1 MNSCHFKSRE
11 RQTQGPRAL
20 SNEFLLNVFG
30 MLDLPS
36 LKQVCCVCISWRQI
50 GVEEMNRRKE
60 SALKKSLSNLAAKEG
75 RLDSPLTA
83 LMLDDGGR
91 AFRDKFERMKRETP
105 PPHHHHPN
113 SGSRRP
119 IEGRRPS
126 ADNGDDV
133 SKRMMVAKKEGAER
147 KKGGMHGA
155 VVVKDG
161 SPPQQQQPNG
171 SSSLQKVP
179 FAFLGFA
186 VLVLLALHYLF

>member
-1 MNSCHFKSRE
+1 M
-11 RQTQGPRAL
+11 
-20 SNEFLLNVFG
+20 
-30 MLDLPS
+30 
-36 LKQVCCVCISWRQI
+36 
-50 GVEEMNRRKE
+50 EELNRRKE

-105 PPHHHHPN
+105 PPHHRPEIN
-113 SGSRRP
+113 SGGRRP

-126 ADNGDDV
+126 ADDGDDV
-133 SKRMMVAKKEGAER
+133 SKRMIKKKEEAG
-147 KKGGMHGA
+147 KKGGMQ
-155 VVVKDG
+155 
-161 SPPQQQQPNG
+161 PTLPQQLNG